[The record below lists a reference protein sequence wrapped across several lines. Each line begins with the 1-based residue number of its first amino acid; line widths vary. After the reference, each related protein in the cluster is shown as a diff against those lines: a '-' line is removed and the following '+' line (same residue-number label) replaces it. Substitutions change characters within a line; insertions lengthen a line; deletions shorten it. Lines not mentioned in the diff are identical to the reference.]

1 MRRSGWLTANAALVF
16 FFLYLPIA
24 TLVVLSFNA
33 SGLPT
38 SWGGFSTEWY
48 GELVRSAAIRRAFGN
63 TLLVATAATAVATV
77 LGTLLAVGIERFT
90 RGALMESVS
99 FVPLI
104 IPDIV
109 MGIAAL
115 SAFSLAGV
123 SLGLGTVTIA
133 HITFGIAFVA
143 AIVRTR
149 LRGFDRSLEEASRDL
164 GAGAFETFVRV
175 TLPVIMPGVVAG
187 ALVAFTL
194 SLDEFVIAFFT
205 AGLQTT
211 FPIQVYSMIRFGVT
225 PEINAAA
232 TLLVG
237 VSLTVVLLAVRFVGP
252 QRGQGAR
259 RGRVDGRSEVEGS
272 R

>member
-1 MRRSGWLTANAALVF
+1 MSRHGAPWLRTTAVVAFL
-16 FFLYLPIA
+16 FLYLPIV
-24 TLVVLSFNA
+24 TLIILSFNA

-38 SWGGFSTEWY
+38 SWGGFSFEWY
-48 GELVRSAAIRRAFGN
+48 GELVRSTAIRRAFGN

-77 LGTLLAVGIERFT
+77 LGTMLALGIERFT
-90 RGALMESVS
+90 RGAVMESIS
-99 FVPLI
+99 FLPLI

-115 SAFSLAGV
+115 SAFSLAGF

-133 HITFGIAFVA
+133 HVTFGIAFVA

-164 GAGAFETFVRV
+164 GAGAIETFLRV
-175 TLPVIMPGVVAG
+175 TLPVILPGIVAG

-194 SLDEFVIAFFT
+194 SMDEFVIAFFT
-205 AGLQTT
+205 AGLRTT

-232 TLLVG
+232 TLLVAL
-237 VSLTVVLLAVRFVGP
+237 SLVVVLLAVRFAGP
-252 QRGQGAR
+252 R
-259 RGRVDGRSEVEGS
+259 RGVDGLSEEGS
-272 R
+272 T

>member
-1 MRRSGWLTANAALVF
+1 MRRRSRWLGTHAVLAFL
-16 FFLYLPIA
+16 FLYLPIA

-38 SWGGFSTEWY
+38 SWGGFSLQWY
-48 GELVRSAAIRRAFGN
+48 GELLRSDAIRSAFGN
-63 TLLVATAATAVATV
+63 TLVIAGTTTVAATV
-77 LGTLLAVGIERFT
+77 LGTLLAIGIERFT
-90 RGALMESVS
+90 RGALMESIA

-115 SAFSLAGV
+115 SAFSLAGI

-149 LRGFDRSLEEASRDL
+149 LRGFDRALEEASRDL
-164 GAGAFETFVRV
+164 GATAFETFVRV
-175 TLPVIMPGVVAG
+175 TLPVILPGVIAG

-205 AGLQTT
+205 AGLRTT

-232 TLLVG
+232 TLLVT
-237 VSLTVVLLAVRFVGP
+237 VSVIVVLLVARFAAPTGDTD
-252 QRGQGAR
+252 AR
-259 RGRVDGRSEVEGS
+259 
-272 R
+272 

>member
-1 MRRSGWLTANAALVF
+1 MDAESSRAPWLRICTVVVF
-16 FFLYLPIA
+16 AFLYVPILV
-24 TLVVLSFNA
+24 LVVLSFNA

-38 SWGGFSTEWY
+38 AWGGFSTSWY
-48 GELVRSAAIRRAFGN
+48 GELFGSSQIRSAFGT
-63 TLLVATAATAVATV
+63 TLVIAGVSTMVATI

-90 RGALMESVS
+90 SGQIMESVA

-115 SAFSLAGV
+115 SVFSLVGL
-123 SLGLGTVTIA
+123 SLGIGTVILA
-133 HITFGIAFVA
+133 HVTFNIAFVA

-149 LRGFDRSLEEASRDL
+149 LRDFDTSIEEASRDL
-164 GAGAFETFVRV
+164 GAGVVETFFRITV
-175 TLPVIMPGVVAG
+175 PVIAPGIVAG

-205 AGLQTT
+205 AGLTTT
-211 FPIQVYSMIRFGVT
+211 FPIQIYSMIRFGVT

-232 TLLVG
+232 TILIVFSITMVALG
-237 VSLTVVLLAVRFVGP
+237 VRFLG
-252 QRGQGAR
+252 
-259 RGRVDGRSEVEGS
+259 GS
-272 R
+272 RLGSGSS